1 MAATCAGVW
10 ISSSVA
16 SSQRDGSHT
25 SSRSQTRASFSRPTI
40 ARSRSARSGCRG
52 PVSCRRNASE
62 YATPVRRCALA
73 RCALRVRSGAIQRAT
88 RNAELLRRTACRS
101 WREPRHWLHGGPLA
115 LGLSRRLLRRFDRR
129 AALHWRLTAKYAL
142 EIVTVER
149 LVLDQRRRDSIQHVA
164 MVGDDLDCLL
174 IALVDE
180 PSNLLV
186 DGLGR
191 LLRVVL
197 LLADLSAK
205 EDEFLLVPQGDC
217 AEPLA
222 HAVLL

>member
-16 SSQRDGSHT
+16 SSQGDGSHT

-62 YATPVRRCALA
+62 YATPVRRCAL
-73 RCALRVRSGAIQRAT
+73 
-88 RNAELLRRTACRS
+88 LLRRTACRS

-129 AALHWRLTAKYAL
+129 AALHWRLTAEHAF
-142 EIVTVER
+142 EVVTVER
-149 LVLDQRRRDSIQHVA
+149 LVLDQRRGDSVQHVA

-174 IALVDE
+174 IALV
-180 PSNLLV
+180 
-186 DGLGR
+186 
-191 LLRVVL
+191 
-197 LLADLSAK
+197 
-205 EDEFLLVPQGDC
+205 
-217 AEPLA
+217 
-222 HAVLL
+222 